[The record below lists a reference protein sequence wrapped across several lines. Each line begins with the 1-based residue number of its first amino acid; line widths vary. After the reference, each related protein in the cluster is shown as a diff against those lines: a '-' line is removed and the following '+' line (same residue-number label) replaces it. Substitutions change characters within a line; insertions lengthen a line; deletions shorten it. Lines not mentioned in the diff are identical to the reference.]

1 MANDPSHRPPVFVI
15 AEAGV
20 NHNGKEDLA
29 MRLVDAASD
38 AGADA
43 VKFQLFDPEELA
55 GGAPLA
61 SYQEQGKG
69 SWRDQKEM
77 LASLVL
83 PKDAYRRL
91 ADHAKERQIELI
103 VTPFDIASAKF
114 LLSLKLRKLK
124 IPSGEVTNL
133 PFLKNVAAL
142 GADVILSTGMCSL
155 EEVKEAVE
163 IFRANKVSLTLLHCV
178 SAYPAP
184 TDQINLRAMET
195 LRQEFHVPVGYS
207 DHTEGVA
214 VALTAAALGAQVLEK
229 HFTLDRTMLGPD
241 HAASLEP
248 EEMAQMVRIIKNPE
262 ELKHVPILQEALG
275 TGEKKCQPCEEN
287 VRSVARRSVVAA
299 RDLQKG
305 QSLTAE
311 MIAIRRPGTGIA
323 PKFVRDVIGKKAKK
337 DILSGT
343 PLIWDMLT

>member
-1 MANDPSHRPPVFVI
+1 MTKESSPRLSVFVI

-29 MRLVDAASD
+29 MRLVEAASD

-43 VKFQLFDPEELA
+43 VKFQLFDPDELA
-55 GGAPLA
+55 GKASLA
-61 SYQEQGKG
+61 TYQEGKDA
-69 SWRDQKEM
+69 WRDQKEM
-77 LASLVL
+77 LTSLML
-83 PKDAYRRL
+83 PKEAYRRL
-91 ADHAKERQIELI
+91 AAHTKERKIELI
-103 VTPFDIASAKF
+103 VTPFDVVSARF
-114 LLSLKLRKLK
+114 LLSLGLKTLK

-133 PFLKNVAAL
+133 PFLKDVADL
-142 GADVILSTGMCSL
+142 GVDIILSTGMCSL

-163 IFRANKVSLTLLHCV
+163 IFRATKVPLTLLHCV

-229 HFTLDRTMLGPD
+229 HFTLDRSLPGPD

-248 EEMAQMVRIIKNPE
+248 GELTQMIRIIKDAE
-262 ELKHVPILQEALG
+262 ALKDVPILQEALG
-275 TGEKKCQPCEEN
+275 NGEKKCQPCEEN
-287 VRSVARRSVVAA
+287 VRSVARRSIVAC
-299 RDLQKG
+299 RDLKKG

-323 PKFVRDVIGKKAKK
+323 PKFVQDVIGKKAKK

-343 PLIWDMLT
+343 PLTWDMFV

>member
-1 MANDPSHRPPVFVI
+1 MFVI

-29 MRLVDAASD
+29 MLLVDAACD

-43 VKFQLFDPEELA
+43 VKFQLFDPDEIVGA
-55 GGAPLA
+55 APLA
-61 SYQEQGKG
+61 TYQEGKDA
-69 SWRDQKEM
+69 WRDQKEM
-77 LASLVL
+77 LTALML
-83 PKDAYRRL
+83 PQDAYRRI
-91 ADHAKERQIELI
+91 ADHATERNIELI
-103 VTPFDIASAKF
+103 VTPFDIASARF
-114 LLSLKLRKLK
+114 LLTLGLKTLK
-124 IPSGEVTNL
+124 IPSGEVTNI

-142 GADVILSTGMCSL
+142 GADIILSTGMCSL
-155 EEVKEAVE
+155 EEVREAVE
-163 IFRANKVSLTLLHCV
+163 IFTSTKVPLTLLHCV

-184 TDQINLRAMET
+184 ADQINLRAMET
-195 LRQEFHVPVGYS
+195 LRQAFRVPVGYS
-207 DHTEGVA
+207 DHTEGIA
-214 VALTAAALGAQVLEK
+214 VALSAAALGAQVLEK
-229 HFTLDRTMLGPD
+229 HFTLDRSLPGPD

-248 EEMAQMVRIIKNPE
+248 EELTQMIQIIKNE
-262 ELKHVPILQEALG
+262 EALKKTPILEEALG

-299 RDLQKG
+299 RDLAQG

-323 PKFVRDVIGKKAKK
+323 PKFVKDVIGKKAKK

-343 PLIWDMLT
+343 PLTWDILA

>member
-1 MANDPSHRPPVFVI
+1 MAKDPSPRPPVFII

-43 VKFQLFDPEELA
+43 VKFQLFDPDELA

-61 SYQEQGKG
+61 SYQEGKDA
-69 SWRDQKEM
+69 WRDQHEM
-77 LASLVL
+77 LTSLTL
-83 PKDAYRRL
+83 PKDAYRRI
-91 ADHAKERQIELI
+91 AAHAAERNIELI
-103 VTPFDIASAKF
+103 VTPFDIVSARF
-114 LLSLKLRKLK
+114 LLTLGLKTLK

-133 PFLKNVAAL
+133 PFLKDVAAL
-142 GADVILSTGMCSL
+142 GVDIILSTGMCSL
-155 EEVKEAVE
+155 AEVKEAVD
-163 IFRANKVSLTLLHCV
+163 IFRATKVPLTLLHCV

-207 DHTEGVA
+207 DHTEGIA

-229 HFTLDRTMLGPD
+229 HFTLDRTMPGPD

-248 EEMAQMVRIIKNPE
+248 GELTQMICIIKNE
-262 ELKHVPILQEALG
+262 EALKKVPILQEALG
-275 TGEKKCQPCEEN
+275 TGEKQCQPCEEN

-299 RDLQKG
+299 RDLTKD

-311 MIAIRRPGTGIA
+311 MVAIRRPGTGIA
-323 PKFVRDVIGKKAKK
+323 PKFLQDVIGKKTKRV
-337 DILSGT
+337 ISVGT
-343 PLIWDMLT
+343 PLTFDMLL

>member
-1 MANDPSHRPPVFVI
+1 MEPSPRPSVFII

-29 MRLVDAASD
+29 MRLVDAACD

-43 VKFQLFDPEELA
+43 VKFQLFDPDELA
-55 GGAPLA
+55 GAAPLA
-61 SYQEQGKG
+61 SYQEGKDA
-69 SWRDQKEM
+69 WRDQKEM
-77 LASLVL
+77 LASLML

-114 LLSLKLRKLK
+114 LLSLKLKTLK

-163 IFRANKVSLTLLHCV
+163 IFRANKVPLTLLHCV

-184 TDQINLRAMET
+184 ADQINLRTMET

-229 HFTLDRTMLGPD
+229 HFTLDRTMSGPD

-248 EEMAQMVRIIKNPE
+248 EELTQMIRIIKDAE
-262 ELKHVPILQEALG
+262 ALKNVSVLQEALG

-287 VRSVARRSVVAA
+287 VRSVARRSVVAGC
-299 RDLQKG
+299 DLQKG
-305 QSLTAE
+305 GTLTAE

-343 PLIWDMLT
+343 PLIWDILE